1 MPVFSRRTLLS
12 VAAGGLFLAAGC
24 DLAALTYFI
33 LPEQRQDA
41 KMKHLASDEKDK
53 NPKVVILT
61 WGGFEMRSEFI
72 HADRQLA
79 EMLARELRRH
89 ADENKEK
96 LTIVSARSVE
106 EFKSANPNW
115 RGMPLPEIGRRFGAD
130 HVLYLEIN
138 SLSLYEPGSLNT
150 LLRGRIS
157 LNMTLADVA
166 HPDDSPLQQPFVCTY
181 PGDAPGALPAD
192 NEATKVQFRQAFLTH
207 VSRKLGYYFSK
218 HGRQELRNMD
228 RFSDG

>member
-1 MPVFSRRTLLS
+1 MPVFSRRRLLS
-12 VAAGGLFLAAGC
+12 VAAGGLLLGAGC
-24 DLAALTYFI
+24 DMASLAYFI
-33 LPEQRQDA
+33 LPEQRLDA

-79 EMLARELRRH
+79 ELLARELQRH
-89 ADENKEK
+89 AEEGKEK
-96 LTIVSARSVE
+96 LTILPARKVE
-106 EFKSANPNW
+106 EFKTANPNW

-130 HVLYLEIN
+130 HVIYLEIN

-166 HPDDSPLQQPFVCTY
+166 RPDETPMQEPFVCTF

-192 NEATKVQFRQAFLTH
+192 NEATKVQFRQAFLAH
-207 VSRKLGYYFSK
+207 VSRKLGFYFSK
-218 HGRQELRNMD
+218 HRRQDLRTMD